1 MRRDILTDLA
11 EFGGRYDIGRLEGW
25 GPWQEIKDRTGIRA
39 QRSLR
44 GQIEKL
50 LPGKPHRASL
60 LARSESRMTFS
71 CHHSFGSLC
80 ALPVFAVKAWLDFHH
95 KNTKAQR
102 NARAWCP
109 FVSLCLCGGFF
120 SSTRET
126 VALVK
131 DHAFKVC
138 PLFGSVS
145 PFTLCA
151 IQGPVRGYQK
161 MER

>member
-50 LPGKPHRASL
+50 LPGKPHHASL

-80 ALPVFAVKAWLDFHH
+80 ALPVLAVKAWLDFHH

-109 FVSLCLCGGFF
+109 FVSLSLCLFVSLSLCLFVSLSLCLFVSLCLCGVFF
-120 SSTRET
+120 RQ
-126 VALVK
+126 L
-131 DHAFKVC
+131 
-138 PLFGSVS
+138 
-145 PFTLCA
+145 
-151 IQGPVRGYQK
+151 
-161 MER
+161 ERPSLS

>member
-50 LPGKPHRASL
+50 HPGKPHRASL

-71 CHHSFGSLC
+71 CHHS
-80 ALPVFAVKAWLDFHH
+80 
-95 KNTKAQR
+95 
-102 NARAWCP
+102 
-109 FVSLCLCGGFF
+109 
-120 SSTRET
+120 
-126 VALVK
+126 
-131 DHAFKVC
+131 FKVC